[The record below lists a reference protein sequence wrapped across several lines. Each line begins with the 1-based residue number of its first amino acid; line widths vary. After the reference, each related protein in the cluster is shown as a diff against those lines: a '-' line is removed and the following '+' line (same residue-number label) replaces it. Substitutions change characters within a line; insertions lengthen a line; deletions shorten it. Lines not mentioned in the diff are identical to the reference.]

1 MSITKSTSVIS
12 EYEGSIYN
20 GFKFDIGKTIWNVVI
35 RTDKN
40 GDPKGV
46 TVKKSY
52 PNPFGSIGK
61 DFASIDEAVSNYKKN
76 LKIYF
81 FF

>member
-1 MSITKSTSVIS
+1 MSDKPKVMSITKSTPVIS
-12 EYEGSIYN
+12 EYDGSIYT

-52 PNPFGSIGK
+52 PNTFGSIGK
-61 DFASIDEAVSNYKKN
+61 DFTYIE
-76 LKIYF
+76 
-81 FF
+81 